1 MFLLKMRFIE
11 MPAEIEIN
19 EEEMSIFQ
27 MLRSYNK
34 KEDDNNASH

>member
-1 MFLLKMRFIE
+1 MRFIE

-27 MLRSYNK
+27 ILRSYNK